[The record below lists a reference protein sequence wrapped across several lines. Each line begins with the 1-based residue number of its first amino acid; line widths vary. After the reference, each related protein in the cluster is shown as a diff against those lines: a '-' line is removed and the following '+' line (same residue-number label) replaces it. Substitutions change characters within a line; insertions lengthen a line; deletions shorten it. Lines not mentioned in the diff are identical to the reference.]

1 MVKKLIRLTESD
13 LHRIV
18 KESVN
23 RILKEGYYDFYD
35 DFNADDVE
43 CPSCGSNNVEPI
55 SAIDTHYRCLD
66 CGEEFYLDSGWEPD
80 WGAMRHESHK
90 RKGKT
95 LKEEN
100 FGGIP
105 NMIGNN
111 RTSKSHGSNSSD
123 RRNRMMQNRMM
134 QKYNRFNDGSDNP
147 YSDEGRY
154 YRHLETEPQGI
165 GESRYYNPRT
175 YERDESKEFT
185 HDEIKKLVSI
195 LKERPIEE
203 MWKPYDL
210 GWCKVQRVEA
220 NQTSGRS
227 YLISDPHNMTD
238 PQDMYSDG
246 NNGTIYLQIGRMPN
260 THWLDESGYTYM
272 CWKW

>member
-1 MVKKLIRLTESD
+1 MNKKLIRLTEQD
-13 LHRIV
+13 LHKIV

-23 RILKEGYYDFYD
+23 KILNEIGGTSSGFYD
-35 DFNADDVE
+35 
-43 CPSCGSNNVEPI
+43 
-55 SAIDTHYRCLD
+55 
-66 CGEEFYLDSGWEPD
+66 
-80 WGAMRHESHK
+80 
-90 RKGKT
+90 
-95 LKEEN
+95 
-100 FGGIP
+100 
-105 NMIGNN
+105 
-111 RTSKSHGSNSSD
+111 
-123 RRNRMMQNRMM
+123 RMM

-165 GESRYYNPRT
+165 GESKYYNPRT
-175 YERDESKEFT
+175 YERDESKEFS
-185 HDEIKKLVSI
+185 HDEIKTLVSI
-195 LKERPIEE
+195 LKENPIEE

-227 YLISDPHNMTD
+227 YLISDPHDMTN

>member
-1 MVKKLIRLTESD
+1 M
-13 LHRIV
+13 
-18 KESVN
+18 
-23 RILKEGYYDFYD
+23 KEGYYDFDD

-55 SAIDTHYRCLD
+55 SAIDTHYRCLG

-90 RKGKT
+90 RKGNT

-105 NMIGNN
+105 NMVGNH
-111 RTSKSHGSNSSD
+111 RTSKSFGCNSAE
-123 RRNRMMQNRMM
+123 RRNRMMQ
-134 QKYNRFNDGSDNP
+134 KYSRFNDGSDNP

-154 YRHLETEPQGI
+154 YKHLETEGI
-165 GESRYYNPRT
+165 KEGAYYNPRT

-185 HDEIKKLVSI
+185 HDEIRKLVSI

-227 YLISDPHNMTD
+227 YLMSDPHNMTA